1 MAPENRAPLL
11 DVVHATKIY
20 STEKVLTY
28 AVNDV
33 STTVARGELIAITGP
48 SGSGKSTLLSLL
60 GLLDR
65 PTGGDVLVGGVST
78 AGLSGAARARLRNQT
93 FAYVFQNFSL
103 IPQLDATENVELPL
117 LYRDVSAAERRE
129 RAIETLRRVGL
140 EHRLDRL
147 PSQLSGGE
155 QQRVAIARAL
165 VARPLAVLAD
175 EPTGNLDSENARAI
189 VDLLF
194 ALHASGSAVVLVT
207 HDAGLASL
215 AERRIALKDGRII
228 ANASVARA
236 AEAIA

>member
-1 MAPENRAPLL
+1 MTAENREPLL
-11 DVVHATKIY
+11 DVVHATKVY

-28 AVNDV
+28 AVRDL

-65 PTGGDVLVGGVST
+65 STSGDVLVGGVST
-78 AGLSGAARARLRNQT
+78 AGLNAASRARLRNQT

-117 LYRDVSAAERRE
+117 LYRNVSTAERRE

-140 EHRLDRL
+140 EHRVDHL

-165 VARPLAVLAD
+165 VSRPLAVLAD
-175 EPTGNLDSENARAI
+175 EPTGNLDSENANGI
-189 VDLLF
+189 IDLLLE
-194 ALHASGSAVVLVT
+194 LHAAGSAVVLVT
-207 HDAGLASL
+207 HDNGLASL
-215 AERRIALKDGRII
+215 AERRIALRDGRVVED
-228 ANASVARA
+228 ARLVRA
-236 AEAIA
+236 AEGVL

>member
-1 MAPENRAPLL
+1 MAVENRVPLL
-11 DVVHATKIY
+11 DVVHATRIH

-33 STTVARGELIAITGP
+33 STTVSCGELIAITGP

-65 PTGGDVLVGGVST
+65 PTKGDVLVRGAST
-78 AGLSGAARARLRNQT
+78 AALTGAARARLRNQT

-103 IPQLDATENVELPL
+103 VPQLTAIENVELPL
-117 LYRDVSAAERRE
+117 VYRDVPGSQRRQ

-140 EHRLDRL
+140 EHRLDHL

-165 VARPLAVLAD
+165 VSRPLAVLAD
-175 EPTGNLDSENARAI
+175 EPTGNLDSENARGI
-189 VDLLF
+189 VDLLLE
-194 ALHASGSAVVLVT
+194 LHAAGSAVILVS
-207 HDAGLASL
+207 HDADIAAV
-215 AERRIALKDGRII
+215 AERRIALRDGKVVEDAR
-228 ANASVARA
+228 VAHA
-236 AEAIA
+236 MEGVV